1 MLLCVCSVLLVMLGQ
16 ALHLQHH
23 LQSNDQLKNIQIKL
37 MADIERI
44 KQELTKQYGQVQTS
58 NDLDAKIL
66 IL

>member
-1 MLLCVCSVLLVMLGQ
+1 MLGQ